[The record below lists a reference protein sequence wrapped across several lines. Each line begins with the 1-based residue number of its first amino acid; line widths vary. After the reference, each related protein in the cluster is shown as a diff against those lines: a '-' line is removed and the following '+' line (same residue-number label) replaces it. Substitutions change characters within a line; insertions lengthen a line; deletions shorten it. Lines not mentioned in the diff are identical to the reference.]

1 MWMHLGSPAQAQLEN
16 QISIPP
22 EGKIIQLVREQ
33 GLKLELRKAPLKLL
47 VIERAERTPTE
58 N

>member
-1 MWMHLGSPAQAQLEN
+1 MHLGSPAQAQLEN
-16 QISIPP
+16 QISIPS

-47 VIERAERTPTE
+47 VIERAEKTPTE